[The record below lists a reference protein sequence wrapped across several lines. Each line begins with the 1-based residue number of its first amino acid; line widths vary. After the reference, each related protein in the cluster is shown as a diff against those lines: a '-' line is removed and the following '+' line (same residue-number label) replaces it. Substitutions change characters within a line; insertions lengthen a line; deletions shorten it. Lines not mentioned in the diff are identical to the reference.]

1 MNKNRA
7 ILVLEDGSVYTGTAF
22 GAKTEAVFELV
33 FNTSMTGYQEII
45 TDPSYLGQAVLFTV
59 SHIGNV
65 GINLEDDESLKPQVS
80 GIVVR
85 SLSPVVSN
93 WRSHMDLS
101 SWLAEHGIPGISG
114 VDTRA
119 LTRKLRE
126 KGTMRAALKT
136 DSVANSRTETD
147 TYAEVERL
155 LRMAREW
162 PGLDGRDMVMEVTCD
177 EAYHWV
183 DDEGSKWVNSKLVI
197 GNFEDAQLP
206 ITNYHIVAYDFGIK
220 ENILRHLSAL
230 GANVTVVPANTS
242 AEEVLALKPDG
253 VFLSNGPGD
262 PAGLPYASEAVR
274 KLIESETPIF
284 GICLGHQLIGRALG
298 GETARLKFGHHG
310 GNHPVQDLR
319 SKQVYVTAQNHNYMV
334 VPESLDPD
342 EVEVTYL
349 SLNDGSLEGIRLKN
363 KPVYSVQFHPEAA
376 PGPHDAHEI
385 FAPFFEAMAE
395 RKQGN
400 RQSST
405 CLPVSLSN
413 STPLTILIPGSGPI
427 VIGQAA
433 EFDYSGTQAVKAL
446 RKLGHRIVLVNS
458 NPATIMTDP
467 DIADATYIEPLTPE
481 ALEAIIEKEKPD
493 VMLPTVGAQTG
504 LNLAMILSER
514 GVLAKHNVK
523 LIGASLTAIKAAEDR
538 LLFRETMK
546 QHGLPIPE
554 GGPAYNYRE
563 AQEIAKVAGYPLL
576 VRASF
581 AMGGTGASWV
591 YQPSELEEAVRKGIQ
606 ASPIGQAWIE
616 QSILGWKEYELE
628 VMRDSADN
636 FVVVCSIENL
646 DPMGIHTGDS
656 ITVAPA
662 QTLTDREYQVMRSLA
677 RSVMSAVGVETG
689 GANVQFAV
697 NPVNGQIVIIEMNP
711 RVSRSSALASKA
723 TGFPI
728 AKIAALVAA
737 GYTLDQITNDIT
749 GVTRAAFEPSIDY
762 VVVKIPRWAFEK
774 FPGVEPTL
782 GPQMKSVGEVLALG
796 RTFPEA
802 LHKAVQSLE
811 IGVDALD
818 GSGPKREP
826 ISYTLDELS
835 EPRAERLFKVYRAI
849 EDGVVLEEIAERS
862 GYDLWFLAQMI
873 EISNWRLVI
882 GDCKTED
889 EFKHALLKAKQM
901 GFADS
906 YLSRLLFHQKLPLT
920 NYQLPTANIRE
931 LRKKLGI
938 QPTFLR
944 VDTCA
949 AEFEAH
955 TPYMYSSY
963 ESEDEARPT
972 DREKILILGGGPNRI
987 GQGIEFDYCCCQAAF
1002 ALKDLGYETIMLNC
1016 NPETVSTDYDTA
1028 DRLYFEPLTLE
1039 HVLNVVER
1047 EQVAGVIVQFGGQT
1061 PLNLAE
1067 SLKAAGVPIIGTS
1080 PESIALAEDREK
1092 FAALLRELEIEQ
1104 PENGIAFN
1112 LKDARTV
1119 AARIGYPVLVRPSFV
1134 LGGRAMAIVGDE
1146 SQLEAIALDAM
1157 QAAEGQAIL
1166 IDRFMEDAYEV
1177 DVDALCD
1184 GENVVIGAV
1193 MQHIEEAGVH
1203 SGDSACVLPPYK
1215 VSMYYLGIMRDYV
1228 TQLGKALDV
1237 RGLMN
1242 VQFALKDDVVYV
1254 LEVNPRA
1261 SRTIPYASKATGL
1274 PLARVAAQ
1282 VMAGQTLTALGVTQ
1296 EPRVDGFFVKEAVL
1310 PFNKL
1315 PGADARLGP
1324 EMRST
1329 GEVMGHASHFG
1340 HAFAKSQQAAGT
1352 ALPLEGAALIS
1363 VNDFDKG
1370 AALKIARDLFRME
1383 FKIYATPGTADFFN
1397 KAGVPAEAINQ
1408 MHIGSPH
1415 TVDLIRSGAVNL
1427 IINTPLGTKSH
1438 ADGAEI
1444 RSAAVRMNITLLT
1457 TLSAASAAVAGIKA
1471 LRAKELQY
1479 RSLQEHY
1486 AAQK

>member
-1 MNKNRA
+1 
-7 ILVLEDGSVYTGTAF
+7 
-22 GAKTEAVFELV
+22 
-33 FNTSMTGYQEII
+33 MTQ
-45 TDPSYLGQAVLFTV
+45 
-59 SHIGNV
+59 
-65 GINLEDDESLKPQVS
+65 
-80 GIVVR
+80 
-85 SLSPVVSN
+85 
-93 WRSHMDLS
+93 
-101 SWLAEHGIPGISG
+101 
-114 VDTRA
+114 
-119 LTRKLRE
+119 
-126 KGTMRAALKT
+126 
-136 DSVANSRTETD
+136 
-147 TYAEVERL
+147 
-155 LRMAREW
+155 
-162 PGLDGRDMVMEVTCD
+162 
-177 EAYHWV
+177 
-183 DDEGSKWVNSKLVI
+183 
-197 GNFEDAQLP
+197 
-206 ITNYHIVAYDFGIK
+206 
-220 ENILRHLSAL
+220 
-230 GANVTVVPANTS
+230 
-242 AEEVLALKPDG
+242 
-253 VFLSNGPGD
+253 
-262 PAGLPYASEAVR
+262 
-274 KLIESETPIF
+274 
-284 GICLGHQLIGRALG
+284 
-298 GETARLKFGHHG
+298 
-310 GNHPVQDLR
+310 
-319 SKQVYVTAQNHNYMV
+319 
-334 VPESLDPD
+334 
-342 EVEVTYL
+342 
-349 SLNDGSLEGIRLKN
+349 
-363 KPVYSVQFHPEAA
+363 
-376 PGPHDAHEI
+376 
-385 FAPFFEAMAE
+385 
-395 RKQGN
+395 
-400 RQSST
+400 
-405 CLPVSLSN
+405 
-413 STPLTILIPGSGPI
+413 PLTILIPGSGPI

-446 RKLGHRIVLVNS
+446 RSLGHRIVLVNS

-493 VMLPTVGAQTG
+493 VMLPTVGGQTG

-514 GVLAKHNVK
+514 GVLAKHGVK

-554 GGPAYNYRE
+554 GGPAYSFAE
-563 AQEIAKVAGYPLL
+563 AQEIAAQAGYPLL

-591 YQPSELEEAVRKGIQ
+591 YQPEELGEAIRKGIA

-628 VMRDSADN
+628 VMRDAADN

-662 QTLTDREYQVMRSLA
+662 QTLTDREYQRMRSLA
-677 RSVMSAVGVETG
+677 RQVMSAVGVETG

-697 NPVNGQIVIIEMNP
+697 DPADGRIVIIEMNP

-749 GVTRAAFEPSIDY
+749 GVTKAAFEPSIDY

-774 FPGVEPTL
+774 FQGVDPTL

-802 LHKAVQSLE
+802 LQKAVQSLE

-826 ISYTLDELS
+826 VAYTLDELS

-849 EDGVVLEEIAERS
+849 EDGVALETVAEKS
-862 GYDLWFLAQMI
+862 GYDIWFLAQMK
-873 EISNWRLVI
+873 EISSCRMQIANSASRNY
-882 GDCKTED
+882 
-889 EFKHALLKAKQM
+889 KHLKEPAMRDLLLKAKQM
-901 GFADS
+901 GFADGHIA
-906 YLSRLLFHQKLPLT
+906 RLLDLSTLNLMPATDQSVR
-920 NYQLPTANIRE
+920 Q
-931 LRKKLGI
+931 LRKELGI
-938 QPTFLR
+938 APTFLR

-963 ESEDEARPT
+963 ESEDESDPT
-972 DREKILILGGGPNRI
+972 DKQKILILGGGPNRI

-1002 ALKDLGYETIMLNC
+1002 ALKDLGFETIMLNC

-1028 DRLYFEPLTLE
+1028 DRLYFEPLTFE

-1067 SLKAAGVPIIGTS
+1067 SLQAAGVPIIGTS
-1080 PESIALAEDREK
+1080 PASIALAEDREK

-1112 LKDARTV
+1112 LADARAV
-1119 AARIGYPVLVRPSFV
+1119 AERIGYPVLVRPSFV

-1146 SQLEAIALDAM
+1146 SQLAAVVSEAM
-1157 QAAEGQAIL
+1157 QAAEGQALL

-1184 GENVVIGAV
+1184 GQQVVIGAV

-1228 TQLGKALDV
+1228 SQLGKALNV
-1237 RGLMN
+1237 KGLMN

-1261 SRTIPYASKATGL
+1261 SRTIPFASKATGL
-1274 PLARVAAQ
+1274 PLARIAAQ
-1282 VMAGQTLTALGVTQ
+1282 IMAGQTLKALGVIE

-1340 HAFAKSQQAAGT
+1340 HAFAKSQQAAGV
-1352 ALPLEGAALIS
+1352 ALPLEGAALVS

-1370 AALKIARDLFRME
+1370 AALKIARDLFRMG

-1397 KAGVPAEAINQ
+1397 KAGIPAETINQ
-1408 MHIGSPH
+1408 YHIGSPH
-1415 TVDLIRSGAVNL
+1415 TVDLIRAGTVEMV
-1427 IINTPLGTKSH
+1427 INTPLGSRAH

-1444 RSAAVRMNITLLT
+1444 RAAAIRMNITLLT

-1471 LRAKELQY
+1471 LREKELQY

-1486 AAQK
+1486 AAQV